1 MASVLIQTSDAV
13 AAELNIPTGHTWS
26 LQFIAERTYADF
38 DLPLED
44 DAIRGKLLCDVVP
57 VSRLITDL
65 ESRGGSVAYEPS
77 IDIVFRKKFE
87 PADAQEDDG
96 RLTKAAVDELVALVE
111 EVNEHFTPTALTTTD
126 AATWKS
132 TEIVAAVM
140 HKHLREFNQFTGIIR
155 LTFDAT
161 KGP

>member
-1 MASVLIQTSDAV
+1 MASVLIETAEAV
-13 AAELNIPTGHTWS
+13 LAELDDPTDHTWS
-26 LQFIAERTYADF
+26 LTFSAARSYADW

-44 DAIRGKLLCDVVP
+44 DRQRGELFCDVVP
-57 VSRLITDL
+57 VGRLVTDL
-65 ESRGGSVAYEPS
+65 ETRGGSVAYEPA

-87 PADAQEDDG
+87 PADAEADDG

-111 EVNEHFTPTALTTTD
+111 EVNEHFTPTALTSTD